1 MRLNVKAEFHV
12 TISAALF
19 WGLMLSLIVLAVM
32 IWSSY
37 GQAFFDLV
45 APVYPDYEARPSFGQ
60 AIVGLL
66 YGMLAGAIGGAV
78 FAWLS
83 NRSAAVDSE
92 QA

>member
-1 MRLNVKAEFHV
+1 
-12 TISAALF
+12 
-19 WGLMLSLIVLAVM
+19 M

-37 GQAFFDLV
+37 GQAFFDLL
-45 APVYPDYEARPSFGQ
+45 APVYPDYEAGPDFGQ
-60 AIVGLL
+60 AVVGLL

-83 NRSAAVDSE
+83 KRPAASDSE